1 MSNENDFLI
10 GAKVKESDFI
20 TFVYSQREYSYKY
33 KNFKKTLGEKISGQ
47 ISSLSKIM
55 RESGGD
61 AVMVDNNSW
70 KDGIPCEL
78 LQDGIEK
85 KGKIRLKVIIEF
97 IPDEVEVIQGVEGIT
112 DKRSPLDDIRQI
124 NM

>member
-1 MSNENDFLI
+1 MSNEHNWLSELRIKDSDFL
-10 GAKVKESDFI
+10 
-20 TFVYSQREYSYKY
+20 TFNSHGIDYSCKY
-33 KNFKKTLGEKISGQ
+33 KNFKSNFSRNIERSISDTLTKF
-47 ISSLSKIM
+47 M
-55 RESGGD
+55 RECNDSVNVGS
-61 AVMVDNNSW
+61 NSW

-124 NM
+124 NL

>member
-10 GAKVKESDFI
+10 DAKVKESDFI
-20 TFVYSQREYSYKY
+20 TFVYLQREYTYKY
-33 KNFKKTLGEKISGQ
+33 KNFKKTLGGKILGQ
-47 ISSLSKIM
+47 IDSLSIIM

-61 AVMVDNNSW
+61 AVMIDNYSW

-97 IPDEVEVIQGVEGIT
+97 VPDEVEVIQGAEGIT
-112 DKRSPLDDIRQI
+112 DGRSPLDDIRQI
-124 NM
+124 NL

>member
-20 TFVYSQREYSYKY
+20 TFVYLKREYSYKY
-33 KNFKKTLGEKISGQ
+33 KNFKITLGEKISGQ

-61 AVMVDNNSW
+61 AVMVDNYSW

-124 NM
+124 NL